1 MKFILGLVVLAL
13 ACSIAYG
20 DIVNSKLLRNID
32 LTTQFA
38 RHTLTITA
46 ENKGASSI
54 NKYDLAVKNATN
66 LANIKAETETGS
78 ALEVTAGAA
87 DEKNGYVIVLFVL
100 WSLGFFLYEWYGNIW
115 ENYLVVLEKEKMH

>member
-1 MKFILGLVVLAL
+1 MKYILGLVVLAL

-46 ENKGASSI
+46 ENKGASSTST
-54 NKYDLAVKNATN
+54 YELAVQNATN
-66 LANIKAETETGS
+66 LANIRAESEAGS
-78 ALEVTAGAA
+78 SLEVTAGDA
-87 DEKNGYVIVLFVL
+87 KNG
-100 WSLGFFLYEWYGNIW
+100 
-115 ENYLVVLEKEKMH
+115 